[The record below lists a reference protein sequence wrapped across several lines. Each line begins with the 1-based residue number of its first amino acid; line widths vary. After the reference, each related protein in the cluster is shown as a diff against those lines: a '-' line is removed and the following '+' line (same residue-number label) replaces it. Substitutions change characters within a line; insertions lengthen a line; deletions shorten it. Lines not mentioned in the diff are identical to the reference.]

1 MEKTMSIEEKIR
13 RAEEIYNRRNA
24 GIYYRTYDS
33 NMSEKKS
40 KSLKRRLIKQM
51 IICLIIYGIFYVVD
65 NRNYFMS
72 QDFKQKVESVASK
85 NEKLNNTYNYFKGYL
100 DKYFYKNENIEKQ
113 NNESNGKEQIEKQD
127 IQNLENIT
135 SESSSTEEIDKEE
148 NMPINEENIG
158 GAEEVEEST
167 AIKTQEELDVE
178 DIKNKISFII
188 PVQGYI
194 SSTFGWRN
202 PTTASVPKY
211 HTGLDI
217 ATSQGTVIKSA
228 TDGTITMAS
237 NEGDYGKHYRIQI
250 EDVTIIY
257 AHCSKLYLKE
267 GDTVKQGQ
275 EIAEVGSTRKFNTD
289 RIFILKLEKRID

>member
-1 MEKTMSIEEKIR
+1 MSIEEKIR
-13 RAEEIYNRRNA
+13 RAEEIYNRRN
-24 GIYYRTYDS
+24 GGNYYRTYDTKI
-33 NMSEKKS
+33 NERKS

-65 NRNYFMS
+65 NREYFMS

-85 NEKLNNTYNYFKGYL
+85 NEKINNTYNYFKGYL
-100 DKYFYKNENIEKQ
+100 EKYFYKNENIEEQ
-113 NNESNGKEQIEKQD
+113 NNEFVEKEQIENQD
-127 IQNLENIT
+127 TQNSENTT
-135 SESSSTEEIDKEE
+135 SETSSTEEIDKEE
-148 NMPINEENIG
+148 NVPTNEENIG

-167 AIKTQEELDVE
+167 AIKTQEELDAE
-178 DIKNKISFII
+178 DIKNKISFIV

-217 ATSQGTVIKSA
+217 AATQGTVIKSA
-228 TDGTITMAS
+228 TDGIVTMAS
-237 NEGDYGKHYRIQI
+237 NEGDYGKHYRIEI

-275 EIAEVGSTRKFNTD
+275 EIAEVGSTRKFNTGL
-289 RIFILKLEKRID
+289 IFILK